1 MAIRRDP
8 EAHEVNALLAAIGEL
23 GGQRVLEIG
32 CGDGRLLQRYAH
44 LTAHVT
50 GIDPD
55 DARIAEA
62 RRTLPPDL
70 LAKVTLQVAGWRDF
84 RPNRLFDTI
93 ILGWSL

>member
-8 EAHEVNALLAAIGEL
+8 EAHELNALLAASGDL

-44 LTAHVT
+44 LAAHVT

-62 RRTLPPDL
+62 RRTLSPGL
-70 LAKVTLQVAGWRDF
+70 HVKVTLQVAGWRDF
-84 RPNRLFDTI
+84 RPKHLFDTI